1 MVDYKKLNRFI
12 EQILTGSGS
21 LDDTLRVLIEK
32 SFGFREAISKVEI
45 YYNSRFYMGF
55 FVDVDDQSEY
65 VDMMLSDE
73 YDSVHDEIL
82 KDMKT
87 KDPIVFDI
95 DVETFIDEDEK
106 HYILKN
112 SVIVSE
118 NDFKVLNNQMFYIQK
133 QYLAN

>member
-1 MVDYKKLNRFI
+1 MVDYKEFNKFI
-12 EQILTGSGS
+12 EQILTGSES
-21 LDDTLRVLIEK
+21 LDDISRALIEK
-32 SFGFREAISKVEI
+32 SFGFQESIAKVEI

-65 VDMMLSDE
+65 VDVMLSNE

-87 KDPIVFDI
+87 KESIVFNV

-118 NDFKVLNNQMFYIQK
+118 NDFEVLNNQMFYIQK

>member
-1 MVDYKKLNRFI
+1 MVDYKKLNQFI
-12 EQILTGSGS
+12 EQILTGSES

-32 SFGFREAISKVEI
+32 SFGFREAIAKVEI

-55 FVDVDDQSEY
+55 FVDVDNQSEY

-118 NDFKVLNNQMFYIQK
+118 NDFKVTNNQLFYIEK
-133 QYLAN
+133 QYLEN

>member
-1 MVDYKKLNRFI
+1 MVDYKKLNQFI
-12 EQILTGSGS
+12 EQILTGSES

-32 SFGFREAISKVEI
+32 SFGFQEAIAKFEI

-65 VDMMLSDE
+65 VYMKLSNE

-82 KDMKT
+82 KDMTT
-87 KDPIVFDI
+87 KKSVCFDV
-95 DVETFIDEDEK
+95 DFETFIDEVER
-106 HYILKN
+106 HYVLKN

-118 NDFKVLNNQMFYIQK
+118 NDFRVTNNQLFYIAK
-133 QYLAN
+133 QYLEN

>member
-1 MVDYKKLNRFI
+1 MVDYKKLNQFI
-12 EQILTGSGS
+12 EQILTGSES
-21 LDDTLRVLIEK
+21 LDDTLRALIEK
-32 SFGFREAISKVEI
+32 SFGFQEAIATVEI

-55 FVDVDDQSEY
+55 FIDIDDQSEY
-65 VDMMLSDE
+65 VYMKLSNE

-133 QYLAN
+133 QFLAN

>member
-1 MVDYKKLNRFI
+1 MVDYKEFNKFI
-12 EQILTGSGS
+12 EQILTGSES
-21 LDDTLRVLIEK
+21 LDDISRALIEK
-32 SFGFREAISKVEI
+32 SFGFPEAIAKVEI

-65 VDMMLSDE
+65 VDVMLSNE

-87 KDPIVFDI
+87 KESIVFDI

-118 NDFKVLNNQMFYIQK
+118 YDFEVLNNQMFYIQK

>member
-12 EQILTGSGS
+12 EQILTGSES

-32 SFGFREAISKVEI
+32 SFGFREAIAKVEI

-65 VDMMLSDE
+65 VYMKLSNE

-82 KDMKT
+82 KDMTT
-87 KDPIVFDI
+87 KKSVCFDV
-95 DVETFIDEDEK
+95 DFETFIDEDER
-106 HYILKN
+106 HYVLKN

>member
-1 MVDYKKLNRFI
+1 MVDYKKLNQFI
-12 EQILTGSGS
+12 EQILTGSES

-32 SFGFREAISKVEI
+32 SFGFREAIAKVEI

-65 VDMMLSDE
+65 VNMMLSDE

-82 KDMKT
+82 KDMTT
-87 KDPIVFDI
+87 KKSVCFDV
-95 DVETFIDEDEK
+95 DFETFIDEDER
-106 HYILKN
+106 HYVLKN

-118 NDFKVLNNQMFYIQK
+118 NDFRVMNNQLFYIAK
-133 QYLAN
+133 QYLEN

>member
-1 MVDYKKLNRFI
+1 MVDYKKLNQFI
-12 EQILTGSGS
+12 EQILTGSES
-21 LDDTLRVLIEK
+21 LDDTLRALIEK
-32 SFGFREAISKVEI
+32 SFGFQEAIATVEI

-55 FVDVDDQSEY
+55 FIDIDDQSEY
-65 VDMMLSDE
+65 VYMKLSNE
-73 YDSVHDEIL
+73 YDSVCDEIL

-87 KDPIVFDI
+87 KDHIVFDI

-133 QYLAN
+133 QFLAN